1 MKLMKPLQ
9 FVRLFHIN
17 IVLFRHRL
25 DTLVWSTETFQTFSF
40 LTYFNPWYWFGKKT
54 RSRGE
59 SIRIALEEL
68 GPVFVKFGQTLST
81 RRDLLPE
88 DIADELEKLQDQVP
102 PFPGTLAKEILEKE
116 LKSPIENIFT
126 DFDLVPLASASIA
139 QVHAAALKNGKEVVV
154 KIVRPNIEKV
164 IFRDIGLLYSAA
176 TLAEKFL
183 PHGKR
188 LRPKEVVAELERSL
202 LYELDLLHEGANA
215 SQLRRNFLGSSLL
228 YIPEVFWE
236 YSSHKV
242 LVMERISG
250 IPVSDTKALKEH
262 GIDLKKL
269 AEKGVEIFFTQVLRD
284 SFFHADMHPGNIFVS
299 KDNPQEPKFIAV
311 DFGIMG
317 NLSPLDQKYLAHNL
331 LAFFRRDYRRV
342 AELHIE
348 SGWVGDKIRIDEFET
363 AIRGVCEPLFERPLK
378 DISFGKLLLKLF
390 QAAREFNMEVQP
402 QFFLLQKTLL
412 NIEGIGRQLFPELD
426 LWSTAKPYIEKWVLE
441 QISPRAILRRIYHHA
456 PLWVDHFLEM
466 PDMVHKVLTGHLPS
480 IKMPTTKQSDLLDE
494 KKYKKRKWLGVG
506 FGFIIMAL
514 INYIFLSIGGQ
525 KLLLV
530 NLIFGILGLLLI
542 FISI

>member
-1 MKLMKPLQ
+1 MKLMTPLHI
-9 FVRLFHIN
+9 VRLFHIN

-25 DTLVWSTETFQTFSF
+25 DTLVWSIGIFQIFSF

-59 SIRIALEEL
+59 SIRMALEEL

-126 DFDLVPLASASIA
+126 NFDLVPLASASIA
-139 QVHAAALKNGKEVVV
+139 QVHAATLKNGKEVVV
-154 KIVRPNIEKV
+154 KIVRPGIEKL

-183 PHGKR
+183 PQGKR
-188 LRPKEVVAELERSL
+188 LRPKEVIAELERSL
-202 LYELDLLHEGANA
+202 FYELDLLHEGANA

-250 IPVSDTKALKEH
+250 IPISDTKALKEQ

-284 SFFHADMHPGNIFVS
+284 NFFHADMHPGNIFVS
-299 KDNPQEPKFIAV
+299 KDDPKEPKYIAV

-348 SGWVGDKIRIDEFET
+348 SGWVGDKIRVDEFET

-456 PLWVDHFLEM
+456 PLWVDQFLEM
-466 PDMVHKVLTGHLPS
+466 PNTVHKVLTGHLS
-480 IKMPTTKQSDLLDE
+480 SKNMPTKQSDLLDE